1 MASKID
7 VFIDKIKKS
16 KSILIVGHKNPDG
29 DSLCSV
35 LALAGIIKQNFGKEP
50 VCLYDGNIPD
60 YLDKV
65 PYRDDIIFCEHF
77 NLSVRFD
84 LAIVLDFGTVAHIG
98 GALPLVKN
106 SAFRIEIDHH
116 KNFDHI
122 GDLCINKETASSVG
136 EVLYEIAKSKDLI
149 YDKDVA
155 ELITVSILTDTGNFK
170 YCQTGKALRIVA
182 DLVDKGIYIKN
193 ITDKL
198 NNKPWKTVKTEAAV
212 VAKTEFFYDRKLAVA
227 IVDTKDY
234 KNLDGRG
241 DIILGL
247 LEQTKG
253 IEYIV
258 LLKQQKIN
266 QIGISFRSREKSI
279 LHIAESFGGGG
290 HPCAAGAVAFD
301 SLENVKK
308 QVIKAFK
315 GQ

>member
-1 MASKID
+1 MVSKIQA
-7 VFIDKIKKS
+7 FWDKVKNA

-35 LALAGIIKQNFGKEP
+35 LALAGIIKQNFGKES

-65 PYRDDIIFCEHF
+65 PYRDDIIFYEHF
-77 NLSVRFD
+77 NLSTRFD
-84 LAIVLDFGTVAHIG
+84 LAIVLDYGTVAHIG
-98 GALPLVKN
+98 GALPLVKK
-106 SAFRIEIDHH
+106 AGYRMEIDHH
-116 KNFDHI
+116 KNVNHI
-122 GDLCINKETASSVG
+122 GDLCISKENASSVG
-136 EVLYEIAKSKDLI
+136 EVLYEMAKSAGLI
-149 YDKDVA
+149 YDKDVV
-155 ELITVSILTDTGNFK
+155 ELIAASILTDTGNFK
-170 YCQTGKALRIVA
+170 YCKTGKPLCIVA
-182 DLVDKGIYIKN
+182 NLVDRGLYIKELA
-193 ITDKL
+193 DKL
-198 NNKPWKTVKTEAAV
+198 NNKPWKTIKTEAGV
-212 VAKTEFFYDRKLAVA
+212 IVNTEFYYNRQLAVA
-227 IVDTKDY
+227 VVDSKDY

-253 IEYIV
+253 VEYIA
-258 LLKQQKIN
+258 LLKEQKTC
-266 QIGISFRSREKSI
+266 QIGLSLRSREKDI

-290 HPCAAGAVAFD
+290 HPCAAGAVVFD